1 MKREFEPHK
10 TRQDMMELWKETFH
24 DSNRYIELVFD
35 AYFQI
40 DNIFVR
46 YDGDTLIASM
56 LCVPYEFSTVSEGVR
71 KKLKGMYLCGLATR
85 PEYRKRGIMSG
96 LIKEAEAN
104 IKKRGYD
111 LTFLIPADRHLR
123 DYYGKMGYYDG
134 SYKTEIKLKPTKIRY
149 HQNMYIYTFKELRKL
164 KGSDLLLDIVGWCRE
179 IESNENGVSI
189 LLHSE
194 KDLLA
199 VISENENSIF
209 LSNRPINSEYSILA
223 NLRSVVFPELSMDE
237 EGNRHVKIVGYYI
250 NSVKRDELI
259 DRDGILPD
267 DVETALI
274 RYYSDHDVIIEAPWR
289 CRRDPENRVH
299 PYAMIKSL
307 GNESIFSKYNK
318 STFRISL
325 MLD

>member
-1 MKREFEPHK
+1 MKREFAPHK
-10 TRQDMMELWKETFH
+10 IRKDMMELWKETFH

-46 YDGDTLIASM
+46 YDGETLIASM
-56 LCVPYEFSTVSEGVR
+56 LCVPYEFSTVSESVR
-71 KKLKGMYLCGLATR
+71 KKINGMYLCGLATR
-85 PEYRKRGIMSG
+85 PEYRKRGIMRD
-96 LIKEAEAN
+96 LIKEAEYDL
-104 IKKRGYD
+104 KKRGYD

-123 DYYGKMGYYDG
+123 DYYGRMGYYDG
-134 SYKTEIKLKPTKIRY
+134 SFKTEIKISATKIRDL
-149 HQNMYIYTFKELRKL
+149 QNMYIYTFKELIEL
-164 KGSDLLLDIVGWCRE
+164 KRYELLLEIIGWCRE
-179 IESNENGVSI
+179 IESNENGMSK

-209 LSNRPINSEYSILA
+209 LSNCPIDSKFSILA
-223 NLRSVVFPELSMDE
+223 NLRSVVFPELSIDE
-237 EGNRHVKIVGYYI
+237 EGNRHVKIVGFYI
-250 NSVKRDELI
+250 NSEKRDELI
-259 DRDGILPD
+259 DHDGILPD

-274 RYYSDHDVIIEAPWR
+274 RYYRDHDVIIEAPWR
-289 CRRDPENRVH
+289 YRKDPENRVH

-318 STFRISL
+318 PTFRISL